1 MDPLPSW
8 TDGFAKAAI
17 LDFVSRATREGSSDF
32 IPVPERIAVFDNDG
46 TLWVEQPL
54 LVQLYFALDRL
65 TAFARR
71 DPALR
76 ERQPYKAFLERD
88 FKTIAGF
95 SRREAFEFV
104 YTTHAGFTTKEFAEV
119 AASWLADARHPTL
132 NRLFTEC
139 VYQPQLELLDFL
151 RSRGFKPFVVTGG
164 GIEFVRCIAE
174 KLYGIPPEQVVGS
187 SNKTRLES
195 GPGGPA
201 LFKLPE
207 LRSFDDRDE
216 KVVNIELHIGRR
228 PRLAFGN
235 SDGDLRML
243 QYTSGGHGARLCLL
257 LHHDDAQR
265 EFAYDREFRLSP
277 LDEALRM
284 APASGFVVVSIK
296 SDWKTVFA

>member
-17 LDFVSRATREGSSDF
+17 LDFVSRATGEGSPDF
-32 IPVPERIAVFDNDG
+32 IPVRERIAVFDHDG

-54 LVQLYFALDRL
+54 QAQFYFALDRL
-65 TAFARR
+65 TTVARR

-104 YTTHAGFTTKEFAEV
+104 YTTNAGLTPQEFTEA
-119 AASWLADARHPTL
+119 AASWFATARHPTL
-132 NRLFTEC
+132 GRLFTEC
-139 VYQPQLELLDFL
+139 VFQPQLELLDYL
-151 RSRGFKPFVVTGG
+151 RAQGFKPFVVTVG

-187 SNKTRLES
+187 SNKTRLKP

-243 QYTSGGHGARLCLL
+243 QYTGGSRGARLCLL

-265 EFAYDREFRLSP
+265 EFAYDRDFRLSP
-277 LDEALRM
+277 LDETLRM

>member
-8 TDGFAKAAI
+8 TDGFARAAI
-17 LDFVSRATREGSSDF
+17 LDFVARATREGSPDF

-54 LVQLYFALDRL
+54 HAQFYFALDRL
-65 TAFARR
+65 TTFARR
-71 DPALR
+71 DPVLR

-88 FKTIAGF
+88 FKTIAGL

-104 YTTHAGFTTKEFAEV
+104 MTTHAGLTTKEFMDV
-119 AASWLADARHPTL
+119 AASWLAAARHPTL
-132 NRLFTEC
+132 GRLFTEC

-187 SNKTRLES
+187 SNKARLES

-207 LRSFDDRDE
+207 MRSFDDRDE

-235 SDGDLRML
+235 SDGDIRML
-243 QYTSGGHGARLCLL
+243 QYTRGSRGARLCLL

-265 EFAYDREFRLSP
+265 EFAYDRDFRLSP

-284 APASGFVVVSIK
+284 APASGFVVVSVK